1 MENAKKMHSVTLDA
15 SRCKGCI
22 NCIKRCPT
30 EAIRVRNG
38 KAYIIDDRC
47 IDCGECIRLCPHHA
61 KKPIFDPLSVMK
73 NYKYTVALPA
83 PALYGQFNNLD
94 DINIVLNGLI
104 KMGFDDVFEISRAA
118 EIVSSVTKKTIAER
132 DFDGP
137 MLSSACPAVLRLIR
151 IRFPELLEQ
160 VTPLVAPIDLAA
172 SMAAEE
178 TMEKT
183 GLPREDIGIIFISP
197 CAAKN
202 TATKQPLRIK
212 KSEVDAVV
220 AIKEIY
226 PPLVKAMD
234 KLEKTGEEL
243 QELSQAGVI
252 GIGWA
257 NSGGEAAGSLME
269 NYLAADGIEN
279 VISVLEGLEDDKFR
293 NLDFVELNAC
303 FGGCVGGVL
312 TVENPYVAKSRIK
325 KLRKYLPVSCN
336 RVSEIPKAA
345 MTDKEIEPSNV
356 MSLSSNI
363 KEAMEKLSAL
373 EELAKSLPG
382 LDCGSCGAP
391 SCRALAEDV
400 IRGYSRES
408 DCIFK
413 YKEYLHGIMSEVSN
427 LEGFMPSPFRRN
439 NDNEEK

>member
-1 MENAKKMHSVTLDA
+1 MGKAMHSVTLDE
-15 SRCKGCI
+15 SKCKGCI

-30 EAIRVRNG
+30 EAIRVRDG
-38 KAYIIDDRC
+38 KAHIIDDRC
-47 IDCGECIRLCPHHA
+47 IDCGECIRICPHHA
-61 KKPIFDPLSVMK
+61 KKSIYDPLSVMDK
-73 NYKYTVALPA
+73 FKYKVALPA

-94 DINIVLNGLI
+94 DINIVLNGLL
-104 KMGFDDVFEISRAA
+104 KVGFDDVFEVSRAA
-118 EIVSSVTKKTIAER
+118 EIVSGITKKIIAER

-137 MLSSACPAVLRLIR
+137 MISSACPAVLRLIR
-151 IRFPELLEQ
+151 TRFPELLDH
-160 VTPLVAPIDLAA
+160 VTPLAAPIDLAA
-172 SMAAEE
+172 EMALNEAIK
-178 TMEKT
+178 KT

-202 TATKQPLRIK
+202 TATKHPLRIQ

-220 AIKEIY
+220 AIKKVY
-226 PPLVKAMD
+226 PALLKAMENIS
-234 KLEKTGEEL
+234 KSGEDIA
-243 QELSQAGVI
+243 ELSQTGVI
-252 GIGWA
+252 GVGWA

-279 VISVLEGLEDDKFR
+279 VISVLEGLEDDKFQ

-325 KLRKYLPVSCN
+325 RLRKYLPVSCN
-336 RVSEIPKAA
+336 RVEEVPPAA
-345 MTDKEIEPSNV
+345 MTDKEVDPSDV
-356 MSLSSNI
+356 MSLSSDI
-363 KEAMEKLSAL
+363 GEAMEKLAAI
-373 EELAKSLPG
+373 ERLAKSLPG

-400 IRGYSRES
+400 VRGYSKES

-413 YKEYLHGIMSEVSN
+413 YRDYLRGIMSEFSN
-427 LEGFMPSPFRRN
+427 LEGFMPSAFKR
-439 NDNEEK
+439 DDKDEK